1 MNKLTIE
8 EMKDQLV
15 KNEVNYV
22 YELVLKDNH
31 EELFNFIYTN
41 SFRGFKNI
49 DDNAV
54 RDMFAD
60 FEVHE

>member
-1 MNKLTIE
+1 
-8 EMKDQLV
+8 MKDQLV

-31 EELFNFIYTN
+31 EELFDFIYTN
-41 SFRGFKNI
+41 SFKSFKNI

-60 FEVHE
+60 FEVCE

>member
-31 EELFNFIYTN
+31 EELFDFIYTN
-41 SFRGFKNI
+41 SFKSFKNI

-60 FEVHE
+60 FEVCE

>member
-1 MNKLTIE
+1 
-8 EMKDQLV
+8 MKDQLV

-60 FEVHE
+60 FEVCE

>member
-31 EELFNFIYTN
+31 EELFDFIYTN
-41 SFRGFKNI
+41 SFKSFKNI